1 MKHSPEE
8 IQQEYDQA
16 AGSANE
22 FDKVKWGSQEKML
35 NRFRL
40 AIAKLDFSGAKR
52 WLDVGCGTG
61 AFQAMVLAAHPAAH
75 AVGIDISSKLLGYAR
90 GRPDVAG
97 ASFIQRD
104 FMSFEDAPFDI
115 ITCVGVLQKT
125 TFTPEEFFRRAA
137 RLLRADGVLFV
148 DTKNI
153 GWKRFEEPD
162 FFPEREHEWFS
173 VDELSAAARAAGFD
187 IVELNGFLPG
197 EALVTAP
204 EESHT
209 VFIVARRRPAS

>member
-1 MKHSPEE
+1 MKYRAED
-8 IQQEYDQA
+8 IRAEYDEA
-16 AGSANE
+16 ADSPDE
-22 FDKVKWGSQEKML
+22 FEKVKWGSQEKML

-40 AIAKLDFSGAKR
+40 AMAKLDFSNAKR

-61 AFQAMVLAAHPAAH
+61 AFQTLVLKAHPTVE
-75 AVGIDISSKLLGYAR
+75 AVGIDISPKLLDFAR
-90 GRPDVAG
+90 TRPLAG
-97 ASFIQRD
+97 AASFIQCD
-104 FMSFEDAPFDI
+104 FMFFEDAPFDI

-125 TFTPEEFFRRAA
+125 TFTPEEFFRRAVH
-137 RLLRADGVLFV
+137 LLRDGGALFV

-153 GWKRFEEPD
+153 GWKRFAEPD

-173 VDELSAAARAAGFD
+173 VEELSAAARAAGFV

-197 EALVTAP
+197 EGLVTAP

-209 VFIVARRRPAS
+209 VFIVARKGAGA